1 MISRRRLNRPATLS
15 TSREQAAFTLAKPRK
30 HLAFTLVEL
39 LIAVTITV
47 LIVVLLGT
55 MFSSLTSTTSR
66 ANQRIDVF
74 RDARAALQMMER
86 DLTGLVRAQQTAY
99 LALDNIW
106 QPGDDPYTARTNAT
120 PNLQLFA
127 LVAAKNQPPVPPGAP
142 NPPPGDVCAVGYYC
156 AWDGS
161 KHTYTLRR
169 FFRNSKDTYE
179 AIKPQVHGSTLSY
192 TSAALLYVPAA
203 TDDILAS
210 YVWNLK
216 ITAYKADGTKDTSYP
231 GNPLIVVDPGGA
243 GLVPP
248 ATIEISFSAI
258 SPEAART
265 VMSISANPSDWMDT
279 SSPNYIRLI
288 APRAYEFRIRINL

>member
-1 MISRRRLNRPATLS
+1 M
-15 TSREQAAFTLAKPRK
+15 
-30 HLAFTLVEL
+30 VEL

-106 QPGDDPYTARTNAT
+106 QAGDDPYTARTTGT

-127 LVAAKNQPPVPPGAP
+127 LVAAKNQPPGNPT
-142 NPPPGDVCAVGYYC
+142 PPPGDVCAVGYYC
-156 AWDGS
+156 AWDSS

-169 FFRNSKDTYE
+169 FFRNSQDTYL
-179 AIKPQVHGSTLSY
+179 AIKPQLTGNTLSY
-192 TSAALLYVPAA
+192 TNAAALYAPAA
-203 TDDILAS
+203 TDDVLAS

-216 ITAYKADGTKDTSYP
+216 ITAYKSDGTKDTTYP
-231 GNPLIVVDPGGA
+231 GNPLIVVDPGNA
-243 GLVPP
+243 SLVPP
-248 ATIEISFSAI
+248 AALEISFSAI

-265 VMSISANPSDWMDT
+265 VTSISSSPDDWMNT
-279 SSPNYIRLI
+279 GSSNYIRLI
-288 APRAYEFRIRINL
+288 APHAYEFRTRINL